1 MMFNVAS
8 EESYQDNEIIVRE
21 GSPGDWV
28 YVVLTGSV
36 EISKMVGGKR
46 FVLGVLQP
54 GEIFGELGF
63 LGGIKRSATAR
74 ALGETTLGIIDRTT
88 LDSEFNKLSTDFRTI
103 ILAIVERFKKMIE
116 RTSSFSSRK
125 ESRIPKT
132 LAVAFKDRQSFVK
145 AYTGNVSAG
154 GMFVRTERPLERGEQ
169 FLLNLQLPDLTDALT
184 IKCEVVW
191 ARKQEGDLGGRPAGM
206 GVKFLEMREADKKV
220 LGSYLKAVME
230 E

>member
-8 EESYQDNEIIVRE
+8 EESYHDNEIIVRE
-21 GSPGDWV
+21 GSSGDWV
-28 YVVLTGSV
+28 YVVLSGSV
-36 EISKMVGGKR
+36 EISKMVGGR
-46 FVLGVLQP
+46 RSVLGVLQP

-74 ALGETTLGIIDRTT
+74 ALGETTLGIIDRTS

-103 ILAIVERFKKMIE
+103 VLAIVERFKKMID
-116 RTSSFSSRK
+116 RASSFSSRK

-132 LAVAFKDRQSFVK
+132 LAVAFKDRQSFIK

-154 GMFVRTERPLERGEQ
+154 GIFIRTERPLKRGEQ
-169 FLLNLQLPDLTDALT
+169 FLLNLQLPDIADALT
-184 IKCEVVW
+184 IKCEVAW
-191 ARKQEGDLGGRPAGM
+191 ARKQEGDIGGRPPGM
-206 GVKFLEMREADKKV
+206 GAKFLEMREADRKI

-230 E
+230 K